1 MKAKSQSTYTAL
13 SQGKYK
19 SIDFHWMSHN
29 RGFPYKD
36 MEVMTK
42 KKKKKSHSGISYGS
56 RGLEVNHPGQL
67 TLSDQKDV
75 PHHMALC
82 LGIKTGEK
90 EEEGK

>member
-42 KKKKKSHSGISYGS
+42 KKKNHTPVSVMD
-56 RGLEVNHPGQL
+56 LEDWKL
-67 TLSDQKDV
+67 TIQDS
-75 PHHMALC
+75 
-82 LGIKTGEK
+82 
-90 EEEGK
+90 